1 MRETPRLLIL
11 PKRRE
16 FGWRCARRVLQKLLA
31 TMDLKDVDTPA
42 PLDVVLLR
50 RVWALALQQFAE
62 AS

>member
-1 MRETPRLLIL
+1 
-11 PKRRE
+11 
-16 FGWRCARRVLQKLLA
+16 
-31 TMDLKDVDTPA
+31 MDLKDVDTPA